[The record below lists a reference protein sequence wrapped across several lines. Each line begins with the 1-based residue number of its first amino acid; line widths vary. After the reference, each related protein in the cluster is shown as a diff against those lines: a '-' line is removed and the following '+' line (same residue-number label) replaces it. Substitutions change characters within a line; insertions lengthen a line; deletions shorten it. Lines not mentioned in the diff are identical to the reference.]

1 MLWTPGN
8 NSLLAE
14 FDAIRGQD
22 AALLRRKR
30 EVSAGALRGGRSSR
44 RPGAPLQCSLLRV
57 LARGA
62 FGREGCVRGAFGREG
77 CVFFGFGD
85 GCLTYNLAK
94 LYNLDYII

>member
-30 EVSAGALRGGRSSR
+30 EVSAGALRGGPRVVLVRLSS
-44 RPGAPLQCSLLRV
+44 AHCCACW
-57 LARGA
+57 LAAHSVGKVVFA
-62 FGREGCVRGAFGREG
+62 AHSVGKV
-77 CVFFGFGD
+77 VFFSVLEMD
-85 GCLTYNLAK
+85 V
-94 LYNLDYII
+94 